1 MSVEENKAVVR
12 RYLDEAWNGGDVSVL
27 DELMTPDYARYVGT
41 AGAHL
46 DREGQKQRIAGFQ
59 KAFGDLQLVLDDML
73 AEGDEVT
80 IRIRLIGTHRDTF
93 MGVPA
98 TGKRITIAAIDILRF
113 VDGRV
118 AEHWGVMDTYGAL
131 QQLATGS

>member
-1 MSVEENKAVVR
+1 MPVEENKAIVR
-12 RYLDEAWNGGDVSVL
+12 RYLDEAWNKQNVNIL

-41 AGAHL
+41 SGAHL
-46 DREGQKQRIAGFQ
+46 DREGQKQRLAGLH
-59 KAFGDLQLVLDDML
+59 KAFGELQLVLDDIL

-98 TGKRITIAAIDILRF
+98 TGKQITIVAIDILRL
-113 VDGRV
+113 VDGKV

-131 QQLATGS
+131 QQLGAIS

>member
-1 MSVEENKAVVR
+1 MSVEENKAIVR
-12 RYLDEAWNGGDVSVL
+12 RYLDEAWNKQNVNIL

-41 AGAHL
+41 SGARL
-46 DREGQKQRIAGFQ
+46 DREGQKQRLAGLH
-59 KAFGDLQLVLDDML
+59 KAFGELQLVLDDML

-98 TGKRITIAAIDILRF
+98 TGKRITIVAIDILRL
-113 VDGRV
+113 VDGKV

-131 QQLATGS
+131 QQLGAIS